1 MKTDIQ
7 KQPRK
12 RRRWILLSA
21 AAAVAAMALSVLIM
35 AWVTV
40 SYLGAP
46 APRSIG
52 NVPSGLTGRSVEFH
66 SESGATIAGWFLPG
80 QKGAGAVVLMH
91 GVRSSR
97 LSMVSRARFLLSQG
111 HTVLLFDF
119 QAHGES
125 PGAHI
130 TTGYLE
136 RLDAR
141 AAIDFVRAE
150 APGERVGVIG
160 VSMGG
165 AALALATPP
174 SWVEAAVFEMV
185 YPTIEQ
191 AIDDRLRMRLG
202 AIGVVFRPLI
212 TAQLPL
218 RFGVSAADLHPIDH
232 VGAAAYPKLFIA
244 GAQDMHTTI
253 AESRELFEAAA
264 APKELWVVEG
274 ASHQDLHNFSKQ
286 EYENR
291 VGQFMEDHLRR
302 PAAADGSQEIPPSQ

>member
-1 MKTDIQ
+1 
-7 KQPRK
+7 
-12 RRRWILLSA
+12 
-21 AAAVAAMALSVLIM
+21 
-35 AWVTV
+35 
-40 SYLGAP
+40 
-46 APRSIG
+46 
-52 NVPSGLTGRSVEFH
+52 
-66 SESGATIAGWFLPG
+66 
-80 QKGAGAVVLMH
+80 
-91 GVRSSR
+91 
-97 LSMVSRARFLLSQG
+97 MVSRARFLLSQG

-274 ASHQDLHNFSKQ
+274 ASHRTCTTSASRSTRIAWGSSWRIISGDLRLRMGRRRSRRANDARCCAGDPNHLNLNKKHAK
-286 EYENR
+286 R
-291 VGQFMEDHLRR
+291 VPVGRFVVIANTSTKLESRYWR
-302 PAAADGSQEIPPSQ
+302 KRNS